1 MADNTGMTPV
11 GAPRPRADAAEAAA
25 AESMTG
31 KFEVVGHNERRVDGT
46 ALVTGKPVFVDD
58 APAPPGLLHLAL
70 LTSPHAHARI
80 RAIDT
85 SRAEALDGVA
95 LVLTHENTPTT
106 RYTTAG
112 QGYPEPSPHD
122 ARMFDTKVRFVGDRV
137 AAVAADSI
145 ALAREAAALIEVD
158 YEVLEPVL
166 SIDAALA
173 DGAPVVH
180 DEGCDDAWDP
190 DHNIA
195 AYSEAVA
202 GDVEAALAAA
212 EVTVDVTVET
222 HYGQHVPIE
231 THAARAELDPHGR
244 LVITSSTQVP
254 FHARR
259 IVASV
264 LDLPVHRI
272 RVIKPRLGGGFG
284 VKQEV
289 LIEDLVALTT
299 LRTGRPSSLVYTR
312 EQELVSARTRHP
324 MRVRVRL
331 GADRDGTLSA
341 IDLDVLSNTG
351 AYGTHSLTVMS
362 NAGSKTLP
370 LYNTAPDVRFVGR
383 ALYTNLPVGGAYRG
397 YGATQGQFGMEVAID
412 QLAERLG
419 MDALELRSRNHIRSG
434 GTSPIFK
441 ELGEGREGVEQV
453 ITSCELPRCIEVG
466 AERIGWADKRGA
478 RRRDGSWVHGV
489 GMSIHMQ
496 GSGIPM
502 IDMGAASLKLNDDG
516 SVNLLIGATDLGTG
530 SDTVLGQIA
539 AEVLGIPLEKVLVT
553 SSDTDL
559 TPFDVGA
566 YASSTTYVSGTAVQR
581 AAEDV
586 AGQIRAV
593 AAAILRVDASELTLG
608 HERAAT
614 EDGRSVS
621 LAEVALRS
629 LYGVD
634 QHQIAAT
641 ASAVLDTSPPPFIAS
656 FAEVAVDVETG
667 SIRIVD
673 WVTAADCG
681 TAIHPRLA
689 EGQVEGALANGI
701 GYALT
706 EDLAI
711 DATGRARAT
720 DLGRY
725 KIAGTLDLPRLT
737 TILVDSYEPT
747 GPMGAKSIAEI
758 GINAPMPCIANA
770 VYDATGVLLTETP
783 FTAERVWRALQAAGV
798 R

>member
-1 MADNTGMTPV
+1 MAETHTTP
-11 GAPRPRADAAEAAA
+11 PEAA
-25 AESMTG
+25 G
-31 KFEVVGHNERRVDGT
+31 HKFQVVGHNERRVDGT

-58 APAPPGLLHLAL
+58 PPAPPGTLHLAL

-80 RAIDT
+80 RSVDT
-85 SRAEALDGVA
+85 SKAEELPGVA
-95 LVLTHENTPTT
+95 LVLTHENTPTK

-122 ARMFDTKVRFVGDRV
+122 ARMFDDKVRFVGDRV
-137 AAVAADSI
+137 AAVAADTV
-145 ALAREAAALIEVD
+145 AQARAAAQLIEVD
-158 YEVLEPVL
+158 YELLEPVL
-166 SIDAALA
+166 SLDAALA

-180 DEGCDDAWDP
+180 DEGCEDAWDAE
-190 DHNIA
+190 HNVA
-195 AYSEAVA
+195 AYSEAIA
-202 GDVEAALAAA
+202 GDVEAGLADAA
-212 EVTVDVTVET
+212 VTVDVTVET
-222 HYGQHVPIE
+222 HFGQHVPIE
-231 THAARAELDPHGR
+231 THVARSELDPHGR
-244 LVITSSTQVP
+244 LVIVSSTQVP
-254 FHARR
+254 FHCRR
-259 IVASV
+259 ILAGL
-264 LDLPVHRI
+264 LDVPVHRI

-284 VKQEV
+284 AKQEI

-299 LRTGRPSSLVYTR
+299 LRTGRPASLVYTR
-312 EQELVSARTRHP
+312 AEELVSARVRHP
-324 MRVRVRL
+324 MRLRVRL
-331 GADRDGTLSA
+331 GSDREGTLQA
-341 IDLDVLSNTG
+341 VDLDVLSNTG
-351 AYGTHSLTVMS
+351 AYGTHSLTVLS
-362 NAGSKTLP
+362 NVGSKTLP
-370 LYNTAPDVRFVGR
+370 LYNTAPNVRFRGR

-397 YGATQGQFGMEVAID
+397 YGATQGQYAMEVAID
-412 QLAERLG
+412 RLAAELG
-419 MDALELRSRNHIRSG
+419 VDALELRRRNHIREG
-434 GTSPIFK
+434 GTSPIFR

-453 ITSCELPRCIEVG
+453 ITSCELPRCIELG
-466 AERIGWADKRGA
+466 AERIGWADKRGT
-478 RRRDGSWVHGV
+478 RRREGSWVHGV

-502 IDMGAASLKLNDDG
+502 IDMGAASIKLNDDG
-516 SVNLLIGATDLGTG
+516 SVNLMVGATDLGTG

-566 YASSTTYVSGTAVQR
+566 YASSTTYVTGTAVQR
-581 AAEDV
+581 AATDV

-593 AAAILRVDASELTLG
+593 AAAMLRVDADDLHLADQ
-608 HERAAT
+608 RAAT

-634 QHQIAAT
+634 QRQIAAT
-641 ASAVLDTSPPPFIAS
+641 ASAVLDTSPPPFLAS
-656 FAEVAVDVETG
+656 FAEVAVDLDTG
-667 SIRIVD
+667 RIRVID
-673 WVTAADCG
+673 WVAAADCG

-701 GYALT
+701 GYALM

-711 DATGRARAT
+711 DDQGRTRAT

-725 KIAGTLDLPRLT
+725 KIAGTLDLPRLQVL
-737 TILVDSYEPT
+737 LVDSYEPT

-758 GINAPMPCIANA
+758 AINAPLPTIANA
-770 VYDATGVLLTETP
+770 VHDATGIWLTESP
-783 FTAERVWRALQAAGV
+783 FTSERVWRALQAAGV